1 MEKPD
6 RSRYQLWLGF
16 VGLAFVIAF
25 AGLLFYGVARLIQ
38 QFLAFLKDVDP
49 QVAAQII
56 AASGTVI
63 VTVAT
68 IVAGQLMAKNRETR
82 EAHREKKTKL
92 YNGFLNMVKDLLQ
105 AGGSATPEEYV
116 ERIRSFNSEL
126 ILYGSPDVI
135 KAYHKWNTA
144 AQTLGG
150 ANPAVIL
157 VVDELYRA
165 FRKDLGL
172 SNRSLGKG
180 DLVQLYLKPGEMDRI
195 KQSADA

>member
-1 MEKPD
+1 MEEPE

-68 IVAGQLMAKNRETR
+68 IVGGQL
-82 EAHREKKTKL
+82 REKKTKL
-92 YNGFLNMVKDLLQ
+92 YNGFLNMVKDLFQ
-105 AGGSATPEEYV
+105 AGDSATPEEYV

-150 ANPAVIL
+150 ADPTVLL

-180 DLVQLYLKPGEMDRI
+180 ELVQLYLKPGEMDKI
-195 KQSADA
+195 KQSHDA